1 VATNQT
7 RLRVQKVGTSRARP
21 SGLQSDCH
29 SHYADLRVLNVRSAA
44 PSAFGFRARG
54 SRCCLL
60 PRVPEARCR
69 HPLDLVQPQKSV
81 TFPLGADDR
90 EGPPQINTSHQRCNN
105 NECTVQPRSV
115 RNSSHPVPDPLRST
129 NDTGTPSGAQLTSRP
144 SMASTLRGLL
154 LAGLSRGP
162 DAVPFLYC
170 AVYCIVDA
178 L

>member
-90 EGPPQINTSHQRCNN
+90 EGPPQINTSYQRCNN

-115 RNSSHPVPDPLRST
+115 RNSSHPAAPDPYLSRAGKRILSKTHWILRS
-129 NDTGTPSGAQLTSRP
+129 SA
-144 SMASTLRGLL
+144 AAALL
-154 LAGLSRGP
+154 SLSNVSFVIRN
-162 DAVPFLYC
+162 V
-170 AVYCIVDA
+170 
-178 L
+178 